1 MRIALISVLLPL
13 LHGPLLAA
21 QTTFTLPDT
30 ARLNPVERELLR
42 FEQDRSAAI
51 ARHDTAQLRRMYAPE
66 FTGVTATGFEVTVAR
81 LLGVFAQDD
90 PTTVFAIDEI
100 RVRQLSAVDA
110 AVLSGRLTTRRRT
123 GELVA
128 QSRFLHVYE
137 RRGGRW
143 IIVAAQ
149 GTLLPQRS
157 G

>member
-1 MRIALISVLLPL
+1 MRFFLILASMFFSR
-13 LHGPLLAA
+13 GPLLSA
-21 QTTFTLPDT
+21 QTTFSLPDT
-30 ARLNPVERELLR
+30 ATLNPVERELLR
-42 FEQDRSAAI
+42 FEQTRSAAI
-51 ARHDTAQLRRMYAPE
+51 ARHDTATLRRMYAPE
-66 FTGVTATGFEVTVAR
+66 FRGVTATGFEVTVER

-100 RVRQLSAVDA
+100 RVNQLSAVDA
-110 AVLSGRLTTRRRT
+110 AIFSGRLTTRRRS

-149 GTLLPQRS
+149 GTLLPQR
-157 G
+157 GG

>member
-1 MRIALISVLLPL
+1 LRIVLISAVIPL
-13 LHGPLLAA
+13 LHAQALVA

-30 ARLNPVERELLR
+30 LRLSPVERELLR

-66 FTGVTATGFEVTVAR
+66 FTGVTATGFEVTVER